1 MGQTSYFMSDKKIPK
16 LIGLFF
22 LGIVLL
28 NFPIINL
35 FGKNQFIFGIPA
47 LYAYFFLVWLVLI
60 IFIAWTV
67 RSKQNDK

>member
-16 LIGLFF
+16 LVGLFF
-22 LGIVLL
+22 LGIVLF

-35 FGKNQFIFGIPA
+35 FRKDQFVSGFPA

-60 IFIAWTV
+60 IFIARTV